1 MYLFFIYMYIG
12 KIGVL
17 DSVFCKTKCF
27 GHSVFG
33 RKLSRTLLVHWKLFN
48 IDLEFV
54 SRIYLWILNQVVLR
68 SRNKNWITPTPCT
81 KLINV
86 LIVFNQKTHWL
97 MVLVVYIYIYL
108 YKLYTYISHP
118 LSYHKFRKTCRQT
131 LTFSAIS
138 SQVLFAIA
146 LQRGHLAGRHRPT
159 IAEVRWVWGCLKTIG
174 RQIIHIVLNLHGFG
188 KPWNASEASV
198 W

>member
-1 MYLFFIYMYIG
+1 MYIG

-27 GHSVFG
+27 GHSVFC
-33 RKLSRTLLVHWKLFN
+33 RKLLRTLLVHWKLFN

-54 SRIYLWILNQVVLR
+54 SKICLWMLNQVVLR
-68 SRNKNWITPTPCT
+68 SRNKNWITPTSCT
-81 KLINV
+81 KLTNV
-86 LIVFNQKTHWL
+86 LIMFNQKTHCL
-97 MVLVVYIYIYL
+97 MVLVVYIYI

-118 LSYHKFRKTCRQT
+118 LSYHKFTKICRQT
-131 LTFSAIS
+131 LALSAIS

-159 IAEVRWVWGCLKTIG
+159 IAEVRWVWGVLKKIG

>member
-1 MYLFFIYMYIG
+1 MCIYIYIDVCVYLSLYIFTYIFIKLFLYLHVNNIYIYIYVYLFFIYMYIG

-108 YKLYTYISHP
+108 FI
-118 LSYHKFRKTCRQT
+118 
-131 LTFSAIS
+131 
-138 SQVLFAIA
+138 
-146 LQRGHLAGRHRPT
+146 
-159 IAEVRWVWGCLKTIG
+159 
-174 RQIIHIVLNLHGFG
+174 
-188 KPWNASEASV
+188 
-198 W
+198 